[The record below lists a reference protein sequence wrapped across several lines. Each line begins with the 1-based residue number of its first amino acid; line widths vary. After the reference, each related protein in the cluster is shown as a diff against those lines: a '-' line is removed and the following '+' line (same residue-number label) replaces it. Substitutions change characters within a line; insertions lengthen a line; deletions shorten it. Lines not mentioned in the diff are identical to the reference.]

1 MTKQLRKTK
10 GTEEQSKPENFD
22 YNVRV
27 MFRGIL
33 AGLFIAAAMLIQGCT
48 YTRNAPLVQ
57 RNAPLIESHI
67 TANGNTVP
75 VSAAP

>member
-27 MFRGIL
+27 CFRGLL
-33 AGLFIAAAMLIQGCT
+33 ASLFIACAFLFQSCRSPIIEV
-48 YTRNAPLVQ
+48 N

-75 VSAAP
+75 VHAAP